1 MDMLLELTE
10 IELIAAIDID
20 GRTIAYTLI
29 DEDYGYWQG
38 WTEISGP
45 VLRERTRMARMDG
58 RQWDR
63 VIRTLTNP
71 REKKAQEANKNL
83 LGSDMFISALIL
95 LADRLVNQEDIEM
108 WADRL
113 ANDVAQLT
121 D

>member
-10 IELIAAIDID
+10 IELIAAMDID

-63 VIRTLTNP
+63 VIRTPINS

-83 LGSDMFISALIL
+83 LGSDMFISAC
-95 LADRLVNQEDIEM
+95 LACEIEPTKRQASKYRHKYGM
-108 WADRL
+108 VYRHL
-113 ANDVAQLT
+113 NV
-121 D
+121 